1 MRTTS
6 PGPSNEPTTVPSTA
20 TEAPSARCTTA
31 LTGPACHDA
40 PVTQHGPVV
49 LADIVRNGFVEGT
62 HFGHAVI
69 VTADGQVERAWGDP
83 RTVIFPRS
91 SSKPGQATAMV
102 HAGLDLPPELLALT
116 ASSHSGEQLHLDGV
130 ARILAGAG
138 LEEDALQTPLDL
150 PLDSVE
156 RDSWIRQGR
165 APRSI
170 AMNCSGKHASMLAT
184 CRANDWSTHD
194 YLDPRHPL
202 QQVITLHLAELSGEP
217 TAHLGVDGCGAPVLA
232 MSITGLARSVSQIVR
247 SSIGSPGHRVATA
260 MRAEPERVGGSRRDV
275 TALMRRVPGLVAKD
289 GAEGV
294 YVVALADGRAGAL
307 KVCDGSDRARIVACA
322 ALLVAMGVEEELV
335 AEQRELPV
343 VGGGRPVG
351 RVRSSLT

>member
-1 MRTTS
+1 
-6 PGPSNEPTTVPSTA
+6 
-20 TEAPSARCTTA
+20 
-31 LTGPACHDA
+31 
-40 PVTQHGPVV
+40 VTQHGPVV

>member
-1 MRTTS
+1 M
-6 PGPSNEPTTVPSTA
+6 
-20 TEAPSARCTTA
+20 
-31 LTGPACHDA
+31 
-40 PVTQHGPVV
+40 
-49 LADIVRNGFVEGT
+49 
-62 HFGHAVI
+62 GHAVI
-69 VTADGQVERAWGDP
+69 VTSDGQVERAWGDP

-91 SSKPGQATAMV
+91 SSKPGQASAMV

-130 ARILAGAG
+130 ARILAEAG
-138 LEEDALQTPLDL
+138 LEQDALQTPLDL
-150 PLDSVE
+150 PLDPVE

-184 CRANDWSTHD
+184 CRANDWSTDD
-194 YLDPRHPL
+194 YLDPCHPL
-202 QQVITLHLAELSGEP
+202 QQVITVHLAELSGEQA
-217 TAHLGVDGCGAPVLA
+217 AHVGVDGCGAPVLA
-232 MSITGLARSVSQIVR
+232 MSIAGLARSLSQIVQ
-247 SSIGSPGHRVATA
+247 SSIGSPEHRVATA
-260 MRAEPERVGGSRRDV
+260 MRAGPERVGGSRRDV

-294 YVVALADGRAGAL
+294 FVVALADGRAGAL
-307 KVCDGSDRARIVACA
+307 KVCDGSDRARIVAGA

-351 RVRSSLT
+351 RVRSPLT